1 MFLYSSDCNLL
12 VKLIEPC
19 PDEQSFG
26 DLKFI
31 PRISKEELGK
41 LASYTKEAVS
51 LYDSV
56 KESMYS
62 TAPDEQNLL
71 GFPDAGHMSTYY
83 PDSPDITQA
92 EIEGIQKFMI
102 ANSLLPEN
110 TRLTKIKRDDTIE
123 YQLLKASAAKCTQL
137 IGEAVEYTL
146 PDGEP
151 LEGRKLKIIYGD
163 HSKEMKAISENLDKA
178 LNYAANDTQRHMLE
192 EYSRS
197 FKTGS
202 LEAHK
207 ESQKYWVKDIG
218 PKVEVNLGFIETY
231 RDPAGVRGEW
241 EGFVAMVNEERTR
254 AFGELVKK
262 AEDFIPRLPWGEDFE
277 KDKFLKPDFTSLEGN
292 SINPLLHNRC

>member
-1 MFLYSSDCNLL
+1 MD
-12 VKLIEPC
+12 VK
-19 PDEQSFG
+19 SFG

-41 LASYTKEAVS
+41 LASYTEETKK
-51 LYDSV
+51 LY
-56 KESMYS
+56 ESIQEPIYS
-62 TAPDEQNLL
+62 TTPDEQNLL
-71 GFPDAGHMSTYY
+71 GFPDAGHLSTYY
-83 PDSPDITQA
+83 PNSPDITKA
-92 EIEGIQKFMI
+92 EIEAIQAFMI

-110 TRLTKIKRDDTIE
+110 TRLSQFNHQGTIE
-123 YQLLKASAAKCTQL
+123 YHLLKASESTNPQSDDEV
-137 IGEAVEYTL
+137 IEYTL
-146 PDGEP
+146 PDGKP
-151 LEGRKLKIIYGD
+151 LEGRKLKIVYGD
-163 HSKEMKAISENLDKA
+163 HSKEMKAIAENLEKA
-178 LNYAANDTQRHMLE
+178 KEYAANDTQRSMLD

-197 FKTGS
+197 FRLGS

-262 AEDFIPRLPWGEDFE
+262 AEEFIPRLPWPKEFE
-277 KDKFLKPDFTSLEGN
+277 KDKFLKPDFTSLEGKKFAAF
-292 SINPLLHNRC
+292 I